1 MDMKLILLLLCH
13 TINERDV
20 MEHEFDLSEAIPIEV
35 SRMLLDDFIGIFV
48 QPTKIFCTS
57 QKKCFL
63 KKK

>member
-1 MDMKLILLLLCH
+1 
-13 TINERDV
+13 

-57 QKKCFL
+57 QNKRFL